1 VISGEI
7 WGVRAKPAILTIWA
21 MYSISEPRF
30 FDLFLVQAQR
40 RSVRSNQSR
49 RKIMRMTCNFPR
61 MQALRIGLVL
71 LAASLSVPLSAQT
84 ARIHSN
90 GAQANLR
97 IEVKVVPAVGVHHRD
112 KDDKDKGKDK
122 DGRREEDA
130 VSYHLNPPHEE
141 FLVSEEMRPML
152 VDFGNT
158 VQQEQV
164 RAITIVP
171 K

>member
-1 VISGEI
+1 MRTYIGI
-7 WGVRAKPAILTIWA
+7 F
-21 MYSISEPRF
+21 PR
-30 FDLFLVQAQR
+30 VQAL
-40 RSVRSNQSR
+40 
-49 RKIMRMTCNFPR
+49 KLGC
-61 MQALRIGLVL
+61 VL
-71 LAASLSVPLSAQT
+71 LAAFLSLPLSAQDV
-84 ARIHSN
+84 RIHSS

-97 IEVKVVPAVGVHHRD
+97 IDVIVVPAVGVHHRD

-122 DGRREEDA
+122 DGRRQEDA
-130 VSYHLNPPHEE
+130 VSYHLNPQHEE
-141 FLVSEEMRPML
+141 FSVSEEMRPML